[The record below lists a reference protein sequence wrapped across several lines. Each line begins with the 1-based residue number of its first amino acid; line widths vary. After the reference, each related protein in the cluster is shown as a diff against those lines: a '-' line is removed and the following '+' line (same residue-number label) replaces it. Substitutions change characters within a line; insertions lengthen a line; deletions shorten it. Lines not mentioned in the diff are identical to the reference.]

1 LECGIGYAF
10 VNIDKAEIGTKKDL
24 DLFGK
29 LVKAE
34 VMPFAPYDSNFS
46 RILA

>member
-1 LECGIGYAF
+1 M
-10 VNIDKAEIGTKKDL
+10 DL

-29 LVKAE
+29 LVVAE